1 MRMKS
6 EAMTGTT
13 SVPVS
18 RCQLAFFDVIPSP
31 LTMKGTL
38 NEEVVPVSA
47 PVKEEMEIEG
57 PHF

>member
-18 RCQLAFFDVIPSP
+18 RCQLAFFVVILSP

-38 NEEVVPVSA
+38 NEVVPVSA